1 MPSIRTARPHST
13 AFSSNKLF
21 QFSSNTTDI
30 RHVYLLL
37 AGNRHLRDNY
47 ATFLLLRQTI
57 RRQQEESEQRRH
69 IEINEIS
76 LLHEFAEATFEEAC
90 QDGLDNVL
98 QPIIHMRRE
107 RDRRPRQRTDFPP
120 SDSSSLPSPLQRPRR
135 PSNPP
140 PPSSDYSSPST
151 PQAPVGS
158 FHNPIV
164 VEDDD
169 SDNNNPLPLDNTRCS
184 RCHRYIFNNFHSD
197 EYCDTT
203 LIPGNPAIIC
213 RQCGLHRHLMLDC
226 REIVCSWCDRLGHI
240 IDNCPNLG

>member
-1 MPSIRTARPHST
+1 MPSIRTSRPHST
-13 AFSSNKLF
+13 AFSSDELF

-57 RRQQEESEQRRH
+57 RRQQEESERRRQV
-69 IEINEIS
+69 EINEIT
-76 LLHEFAEATFEEAC
+76 LLREFAEATFEEAC
-90 QDGLDNVL
+90 LDGLDNVL
-98 QPIIHMRRE
+98 RPIIPMRRE
-107 RDRRPRQRTDFPP
+107 DHRPRQRTDFPP

-140 PPSSDYSSPST
+140 PSSDHSSSST
-151 PQAPVGS
+151 PRAPVGS

-169 SDNNNPLPLDNTRCS
+169 SDNSNP
-184 RCHRYIFNNFHSD
+184 
-197 EYCDTT
+197 
-203 LIPGNPAIIC
+203 
-213 RQCGLHRHLMLDC
+213 
-226 REIVCSWCDRLGHI
+226 
-240 IDNCPNLG
+240 